1 MRNHVPWQLLV
12 RVTFAWAVVAS
23 SSSAWAGKAAPG
35 SAVEAEVGIVSDYRF
50 RGVSVTNGRPALQAG
65 VTASLPDDWTAG
77 VWTSLS
83 LGERRYADEVDLYVG
98 RSGSLGQVDYQV
110 LVYAYLTPGA
120 PENVYVELQST
131 FRRETAKAAFEL
143 QLAVVPEQKR
153 IPANFY
159 ASLGANVP
167 LHGES
172 LGLLLRGGFEQGF
185 ADNKLDWEVGLAG
198 ERGGFRWQLSAV
210 GSTARYD
217 APGDTAAVVL
227 TLSHSL

>member
-1 MRNHVPWQLLV
+1 MGIPLSR
-12 RVTFAWAVVAS
+12 RVLAGIALAWAV
-23 SSSAWAGKAAPG
+23 SACPSPALAGEPVP
-35 SAVEAEVGIVSDYRF
+35 SVRIEAEAGIVSDYRF

-65 VTASLPDDWTAG
+65 VAASLPDDWAAG
-77 VWTSLS
+77 AWTSLT
-83 LGERRYADEVDLYVG
+83 LGERRHADEIDLYAG
-98 RSGSLGQVDYQV
+98 RSGSLGQIDYDV

-120 PENVYVELQST
+120 PENVYVEVQGV

-153 IPANFY
+153 IPANVY
-159 ASLGANVP
+159 ASLGATVP
-167 LHGES
+167 LRGEA
-172 LGLLLRGGFEQGF
+172 LALLLRGGFEQGF

-198 ERGGFRWQLSAV
+198 ERDGFRWQLSAV
-210 GSTARYD
+210 GSTVRYD